1 MPQKAFIFSSNMAAS
16 ESRDLVVMETW
27 LTTYVMI
34 NIPWKSKWLWFK
46 SLEDI
51 GLNAAEIDTTHG
63 GKRTSSFQN
72 VIQAGWWNH
81 LDTFILS
88 FGTRNLSLWENKNH
102 STFNKRDYK
111 AYFLWIDFIH
121 SYSIIITYYFRL
133 LFHLSVQLIL
143 SNIVH

>member
-102 STFNKRDYK
+102 STFLNV
-111 AYFLWIDFIH
+111 
-121 SYSIIITYYFRL
+121 IIKLTFCE
-133 LFHLSVQLIL
+133 LIL
-143 SNIVH
+143 FILILLLLHIIFDSYFILACSLFFRV